1 MTASQRFTCADI
13 RRLIVRGD
21 LKSPALKQHV
31 PQCPECLAF
40 GRKYLKDK
48 KEAEAAGREMK
59 SDPQAMA
66 AQMLAMA
73 EGQRETYRKIPR
85 WLGIV
90 AGFLLATLF
99 LMLFV

>member
-1 MTASQRFTCADI
+1 MPGSPVFTCTDI
-13 RRLIVRGD
+13 RRLIIRGE
-21 LKSPALKQHV
+21 LKNPALKQHV

-90 AGFLLATLF
+90 AGFLIAALF
-99 LMLFV
+99 LMLIV